1 MKILAIDT
9 GGDCCALAL
18 RINGIDVAEKIV
30 VTGRDQAKILA
41 PLTHEL
47 LTEHNLTV
55 TDIDRFGIATG
66 PGSFTGLRVGLSF
79 VRGLALA
86 SGKKA
91 IGIDHFKITSNA
103 IKQPH
108 PVLIIRES
116 KRADLFCAWLGQDG
130 VLGEYFLSPAQSI
143 LETLPRDKPF
153 SITGNG
159 AAQLIAIDSSVAA
172 HHLDISD
179 TLFIR
184 SLALCVETTNTV
196 DTAPPQPL
204 YMRNADV
211 NINVNIN
218 VNLPPLRAQQ

>member
-18 RINGIDVAEKIV
+18 RVNGKHIAEKII

-41 PLTHEL
+41 PLTQAL
-47 LTEHNLTV
+47 LNENNLTV
-55 TDIDRFGIATG
+55 NDIDRFGIATG

-91 IGIDHFKITSNA
+91 VGIDHFTVTANA

-116 KRADLFCAWLGQDG
+116 KRADLFCAWLNKDG
-130 VLGEYFLSPAQSI
+130 LNPDGSLGDYFLSPAAAL
-143 LETLPRDKPF
+143 LETLPRDKSF

-159 AAQLIAIDSSVAA
+159 AAQLIGLDSNLSTQQIE
-172 HHLDISD
+172 LSD
-179 TLFIR
+179 SAFVQ
-184 SLALCVETTNTV
+184 SLAQLVETSNSV
-196 DTAPPQPL
+196 DTKPQPL
-204 YMRNADV
+204 YMRGADV
-211 NINVNIN
+211 TAPKSIANM
-218 VNLPPLRAQQ
+218 A

>member
-18 RINGIDVAEKIV
+18 RINGQHIAEKII

-41 PLTHEL
+41 PLTQDL
-47 LTEHNLTV
+47 LNENNLTV
-55 TDIDRFGIATG
+55 NDIDRFGIATG

-91 IGIDHFKITSNA
+91 IGIDHFAVTANA
-103 IKQPH
+103 IKQLH

-116 KRADLFCAWLGQDG
+116 KRADLFCAWLNPDG
-130 VLGEYFLSPAQSI
+130 SLGDYFLRPATTI
-143 LETLPRDKPF
+143 LETLPRDKPI

-159 AAQLIAIDSSVAA
+159 AAQLIALDSNLSTNQIE
-172 HHLDISD
+172 LSD
-179 TLFIR
+179 SAFVQ
-184 SLALCVETTNTV
+184 SLAQLVETSNSI
-196 DTAPPQPL
+196 DTKPQPL
-204 YMRNADV
+204 YMRGADV
-211 NINVNIN
+211 TAPKSITAI
-218 VNLPPLRAQQ
+218 A